1 MLIQMQGLRIKIKKL
16 TKLSM
21 IQGTQHFDVEQLY
34 DLEIM
39 FLRDALDV
47 FSKQF
52 SRMWTR
58 KSVARPGIQ
67 HGAQNADA

>member
-47 FSKQF
+47 FSKQV
-52 SRMWTR
+52 SQMWTR
-58 KSVARPGIQ
+58 KSVAR
-67 HGAQNADA
+67 DSTRSSKRRCMT